1 MKIHCQKSELVD
13 GVQTVQSGLSAR
25 TTLPIL
31 LNFMMETEKSKLK
44 VVSTDLEMGVK
55 HYIPV
60 EIESEGSITIPA
72 KKFAD
77 ILHSLPENQDIEIA
91 ADAAGKIQLKCG
103 RTRFDI
109 LGAPKS
115 EYPLLPEFS
124 RDAAFTI
131 SAAAVGEMIG
141 RTIFSAATDETR
153 HALNGVCWT
162 AKGGCLELAATDG
175 RRLAVSSR
183 NVLPKDKEFQII
195 VPTKILNELMRLLGS
210 WDLPADSKESAWVA
224 VSENQIAFQIR
235 ETTLLSRLVGGPY
248 PRYDQ
253 LIPSKAKKEQSAVLK
268 TADFLAVTRR
278 AALCAA
284 ERGGSV
290 KFVLKAGSLQVS
302 ASSPYIEFE
311 DEIKALYQGEEMVV
325 AFNPQFMIDALKR
338 VDAPET
344 SFTLTSSMNPA
355 LIEPAGGADYRFI
368 IMPMRI

>member
-60 EIESEGSITIPA
+60 EVEAEGSITIPA

-77 ILHSLPENQDIEIA
+77 ILHSLPENQDIELA
-91 ADAAGKIQLKCG
+91 ADASGKVQLKCG

-124 RDAAFTI
+124 RDAAFVVP
-131 SAAAVGEMIG
+131 AAAIGEMIS
-141 RTIFSAATDETR
+141 RTIFSAANDETR
-153 HALNGVCWT
+153 HALNGVYWS
-162 AKGGCLELAATDG
+162 AKAGVLELAATDG
-175 RRLAVSSR
+175 RRLAVASR
-183 NVLPKDKEFQII
+183 AVLQKDKEFQII
-195 VPTKILNELMRLLGS
+195 VPTKILNELMRLLS
-210 WDLPADSKESAWVA
+210 AWDLPADSKENAWVA

-235 ETTLLSRLVGGPY
+235 ETTLLSRLIGGPY

-253 LIPSKAKKEQSAVLK
+253 LIPAKGKKDHAAVMK
-268 TADFLAVTRR
+268 TADFLAVTKR
-278 AALCAA
+278 ASLCAV

-290 KFVLKAGSLQVS
+290 KYLLKSGSLKVS
-302 ASSPYIEFE
+302 ASSPYLEFE
-311 DEIKALYQGEEMVV
+311 DEMPARYEGEEMVV

-338 VDAPET
+338 LDAPET
-344 SFTLTSSMNPA
+344 SLTLTSALNPA
-355 LIEPAGGADYRFI
+355 LIEPVGGADYRFI
-368 IMPMRI
+368 VMPMRI